1 MPSPLTSLDAA
12 QRSRRIPPHFAA
24 LAGVTALVLGAC
36 TASGYGASPGQTAN
50 RPPAAVHASASAA
63 APQPATGVDI
73 SNFRF
78 TPAQLTVNAGS
89 TIRWTNGGHLEDIIH
104 SVNFPAAG
112 IDSGVLHHG
121 DQFTHTF
128 TAPGTYAYVCQIHP
142 FMHGTVVVIP

>member
-1 MPSPLTSLDAA
+1 MPSPLIPPDAVR
-12 QRSRRIPPHFAA
+12 RSRRIPLHVAA
-24 LAGVTALVLGAC
+24 LAGVAALVLGAC
-36 TASGYGASPGQTAN
+36 TSSGYGASAGKPPN
-50 RPPAAVHASASAA
+50 RSSAAVHAPASVAVS
-63 APQPATGVDI
+63 QPAADVGI

-78 TPAQLTVNAGS
+78 TPAQLTVKAGS

-142 FMHGTVVVIP
+142 FMHGTVVIIP